1 MRVFFSLYLL
11 LSSSLLMLVQPMVG
25 RMLLP
30 YLGGSPSVWNTCLVF
45 FQAGLLAGY
54 AYAHLG
60 PRRLGMGP
68 HAILHGVLLLVA
80 IAFLPIDLPT
90 PESPPSWPAL
100 WMLKTLTLG

>member
-1 MRVFFSLYLL
+1 MRGRGRCRPLVNEQGHRVRVYFSMCLL
-11 LSSSLLMLVQPMVG
+11 IGSSLLMLVQPMVA

-60 PRRLGMGP
+60 PRRLGMGR
-68 HAILHGVLLLVA
+68 HALFYGVLLLVA
-80 IAFLPIDLPT
+80 IAFLPID
-90 PESPPSWPAL
+90 
-100 WMLKTLTLG
+100 